1 MVFGITFDDNLKAAL
16 VAGKSPLDA
25 LNMDTKLGERYS
37 EFKTFLC
44 HELDEAR
51 AEASAAART
60 EMQGEEA
67 ENQRDDSGKPIR
79 SGAYKAF
86 LEDVQARVGEIKKE
100 DLLDSIQYYEDK
112 ARNLLASN
120 VQMFVFPSSEKELG
134 ELLEKTA
141 AAQAR
146 GAGKSF
152 VGILCDPAQWGEA
165 ITNPHI
171 RVCPLNMQYLK
182 TFLSAVIKNR
192 DNQQLSIHSRD
203 LFIYFDSFL
212 PGNLPKWLGA
222 FQTGAGDTM
231 TKQSFTVFLSYDEDS
246 LMQRRQYVKANTTT
260 FQQIEE
266 MSLVTSESFGDCMTK
281 QNRKHFKGSNFGNK
295 IGDVVLD
302 SPQMLWSMTLKD
314 IGCFFS
320 YFNPSKSS
328 LSSIIDFFVFAGQG
342 HSLWKVPCFC
352 GRSHNWRVREPP
364 GCHRAQ
370 VDQSRAGVLA
380 QPPHD
385 FVLGTA
391 EFLQS
396 LRCAG
401 RRRRRRTDGFGC
413 CPAACAVRRSLLD

>member
-37 EFKTFLC
+37 EFKTFLR

-51 AEASAAART
+51 AEASAAAQT
-60 EMQGEEA
+60 QMQGEEA

-100 DLLDSIQYYEDK
+100 ELLDSIQYYEDK

-222 FQTGAGDTM
+222 FQTGGGEAM
-231 TKQSFTVFLSYDEDS
+231 TKQSFTVFVSYDEDS
-246 LMQRRQYVKANTTT
+246 LTQRRQYIKANTTT
-260 FQQIEE
+260 FQQIEQ

-295 IGDVVLD
+295 IGDVLRD
-302 SPQMLWSMTLKD
+302 SPQTLWSMTLKD
-314 IGCFFS
+314 ISFF
-320 YFNPSKSS
+320 
-328 LSSIIDFFVFAGQG
+328 
-342 HSLWKVPCFC
+342 
-352 GRSHNWRVREPP
+352 
-364 GCHRAQ
+364 
-370 VDQSRAGVLA
+370 
-380 QPPHD
+380 
-385 FVLGTA
+385 
-391 EFLQS
+391 FL
-396 LRCAG
+396 L
-401 RRRRRRTDGFGC
+401 
-413 CPAACAVRRSLLD
+413 